1 MIETDQPQLVE
12 VLPRDEYEAEHLPG
26 AISIPLAEMDK
37 DRVAELHPNR
47 TVVTYCYDLQCDLS
61 SRAATLLTWFGFR
74 DVVDYAESKVAW
86 LAAGLPVVESRRTDW
101 W

>member
-37 DRVAELHPNR
+37 HRVAELDPNR
-47 TVVTYCYDLQCDLS
+47 AVVTYCYDLQCDLS
-61 SRAATLLTWFGFR
+61 SRAAALLTWFGFR